1 MRVSI
6 GACAVGRR
14 VAQQA
19 GRKEKKF
26 CSDKCRNKWWNAHL
40 DQVDRRAIRESSV
53 QTAAGPFR
61 FTGAPRESTAAM
73 PATSSIG
80 LEVAAVSKEQLTN
93 EKLYQATMSMVR
105 RMLEKG
111 LISEEEYRQ
120 IDTMFLEK
128 YRPVFGT
135 LFSEIR

>member
-1 MRVSI
+1 
-6 GACAVGRR
+6 
-14 VAQQA
+14 
-19 GRKEKKF
+19 
-26 CSDKCRNKWWNAHL
+26 
-40 DQVDRRAIRESSV
+40 
-53 QTAAGPFR
+53 
-61 FTGAPRESTAAM
+61 M

-80 LEVAAVSKEQLTN
+80 LEVAAVSKDQLTN

>member
-1 MRVSI
+1 M
-6 GACAVGRR
+6 
-14 VAQQA
+14 
-19 GRKEKKF
+19 
-26 CSDKCRNKWWNAHL
+26 
-40 DQVDRRAIRESSV
+40 
-53 QTAAGPFR
+53 T
-61 FTGAPRESTAAM
+61 
-73 PATSSIG
+73 ATSGTG

>member
-1 MRVSI
+1 M
-6 GACAVGRR
+6 
-14 VAQQA
+14 
-19 GRKEKKF
+19 
-26 CSDKCRNKWWNAHL
+26 
-40 DQVDRRAIRESSV
+40 

-61 FTGAPRESTAAM
+61 FTGPPRESTAAM